1 MSRASRKRGAAAAIP
16 SDAPG
21 EPPRSVVEAGPVSL
35 LTRPLGLEGW
45 QALEPVVVA
54 ALISDDPLLLVGRHG
69 TAKSFLLER
78 LAQALGLIFRFYN
91 TSLVNY
97 DDLVGIPVPNEEQSA
112 LRYIAT
118 PSAIWD
124 AEVVF
129 MDELNRARPELQN
142 KVFPIIHEGRIQ
154 GVELPKLRYRW
165 AAMNPP
171 PPADGTGEE
180 AVYLGAEPLDP
191 ALADRFPFIMQAPG
205 WEKLTDKE
213 RRRILLDQFRGRHEF
228 PVAIGR
234 LLERGQQVFAA
245 LTSAPPASLADYL
258 IALTPHAGKAAG
270 AEFSIRRV
278 TMLLRSILAVHA
290 ARVTLAE
297 AGGQSHP
304 AWSESAWLAVSNGL
318 PAVAQGIKVDSVAL
332 FAAHRHAWR
341 LCGLDATDPWR
352 QLLAV
357 PDVADRLALACRL
370 GAAVPDLDFGRLI
383 TEALAA
389 QPNRAFRTALALI
402 AYLRLH
408 QERELPG
415 VVVETL
421 ATELNCVFGDNSRH
435 VQVYGKQL
443 AACREV
449 ASLCATF
456 ATDPTDPAY
465 ERQAQARAL
474 LNSLLPD
481 GFAEVSPAEVHQRFS
496 LLWEKFELG
505 PPDTSSLP
513 PPA

>member
-1 MSRASRKRGAAAAIP
+1 MSRVSKKKGTSAATQ
-16 SDAPG
+16 SEEPG
-21 EPPRSVVEAGPVSL
+21 QPPRSDEGTVPESL

-45 QALEPVVVA
+45 QALEPVVFA
-54 ALISDDPLLLVGRHG
+54 ALISGDPLLLVGRHG

-78 LAQALGLIFRFYN
+78 LAQALGLVFRFYN

-97 DDLVGIPVPNEEQSA
+97 DDLVGIPVPTEDQSA
-112 LRYIAT
+112 LRYITT

-129 MDELNRARPELQN
+129 MDELSRARPELQN
-142 KVFPIIHEGRIQ
+142 KVFPIIHERRIQ
-154 GVELPKLRYRW
+154 GVELSKLRYRW

-171 PPADGTGEE
+171 PPVDGGVED

-191 ALADRFPFIMQAPG
+191 ALADRFPFIVQAPD
-205 WEKLTDKE
+205 WDQLTDEE
-213 RRRILLDQFRGRHEF
+213 RRRVLLDQFRGRHEF

-234 LLERGQQVFAA
+234 LLERGQQIFAA

-258 IALTPHAGKAAG
+258 IALAPHAGKAAG
-270 AEFSIRRV
+270 SEFSIRRV

-290 ARVTLAE
+290 ARVVLAE
-297 AGGQSHP
+297 AGGKSHP

-318 PAVAQGIKVDSVAL
+318 PAVAQGIKVDSAAL
-332 FAAHRHAWR
+332 FAAHRHAWH

-357 PDVADRLALACRL
+357 PDAADRLALACRL

-389 QPNRAFRTALALI
+389 QPNRAFRTTLALV

-408 QERELPG
+408 RERELPG

-421 ATELNCVFGDNSRH
+421 ATELDRVFGDNSRH
-435 VQVYGKQL
+435 VQVYGNQL

-449 ASLCATF
+449 ASMCATF
-456 ATDPTDPAY
+456 TTDPTHPEY

-481 GFAEVSPAEVHQRFS
+481 GFAEVSPAEVLQRFS
-496 LLWEKFELG
+496 RLWEQFELVT
-505 PPDTSSLP
+505 PDTSALP
-513 PPA
+513 PTA

>member
-1 MSRASRKRGAAAAIP
+1 MSRTPRKKGTAAATQ
-16 SDAPG
+16 SEAPG
-21 EPPRSVVEAGPVSL
+21 QPLRSDVDTAPESL

-45 QALEPVVVA
+45 QGREPVVFA
-54 ALISDDPLLLVGRHG
+54 ALISGDPLLLVGRHG

-78 LAQALGLIFRFYN
+78 LAQALGLVFRFYN

-97 DDLVGIPVPNEEQSA
+97 DDLVGIPVPSEDQSA
-112 LRYIAT
+112 LRYITT

-129 MDELNRARPELQN
+129 MDELSRARPELQN
-142 KVFPIIHEGRIQ
+142 KVFPIIHERRIQ

-165 AAMNPP
+165 AATNPP
-171 PPADGTGEE
+171 PPADGAGEE

-191 ALADRFPFIMQAPG
+191 ALADRFPFIVQAPG
-205 WEKLTDKE
+205 WDQLIDEE
-213 RRRILLDQFRGRHEF
+213 RRRVLLDQFRGRHEF

-234 LLERGQQVFAA
+234 LVERGQQVFAA

-258 IALTPHAGKAAG
+258 IALTPHAGKAG

-278 TMLLRSILAVHA
+278 SMLLRSILAVHA

-304 AWSESAWLAVSNGL
+304 AWAESAWLAVFNGL
-318 PAVAQGIKVDSVAL
+318 AAVAQGIKVDSAAL
-332 FAAHRHAWR
+332 FAAHRHSWH

-357 PDVADRLALACRL
+357 PDAADRLALACRL
-370 GAAVPDLDFGRLI
+370 GTAVPDLDFGRLI

-389 QPNRAFRTALALI
+389 QPNRAFRTTLALV

-408 QERELPG
+408 RERELPG

-421 ATELNCVFGDNSRH
+421 ATELDRVFGDNSRH

-456 ATDPTDPAY
+456 ATDPTHPEY

-481 GFAEVSPAEVHQRFS
+481 GFAEVSPAEVLQRFS
-496 LLWEKFELG
+496 HLWVQFELG

-513 PPA
+513 PTP